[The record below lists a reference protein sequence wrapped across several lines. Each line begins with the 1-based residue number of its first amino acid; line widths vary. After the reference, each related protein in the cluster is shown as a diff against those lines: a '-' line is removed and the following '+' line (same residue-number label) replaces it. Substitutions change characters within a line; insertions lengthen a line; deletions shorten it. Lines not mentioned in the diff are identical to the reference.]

1 MSACVPC
8 NTAPPPCNC
17 SADQTC
23 VQTPRNCS
31 TCPKNI
37 CISDPSSANQNHS
50 ASVGAPIGGAIG
62 GLAAG
67 LFIIF
72 AAWIL
77 YKRNLLPSSF
87 KAIFQSTNSTGF
99 SNKHPHHLKNQQQQ
113 KNKSL
118 NLTSQNDAHHQSVIY
133 LPTGTRDPTTASLYE
148 SDDDPF
154 SDKHSGVSIIG
165 AHPKQ
170 SKSQPSTPT
179 VELLL
184 SPPHSSLPNAH
195 LPRNSRA
202 LSLSPA
208 DDRRSIATD
217 HLTIQSSLAEQQQQQ
232 ANNPT
237 LLVSH
242 ATSQSSFLP
251 PSLPSPTHLTANQHR
266 PVRPQRAPDLDLRLP
281 GAANTIPSTPL
292 ADDQAAPGNQSTKQ
306 DQSLKRMSGSSTS
319 TTHDSHLSSIL
330 DPAMIVTPVTLVRTA
345 SGRQAAVQRVALR
358 GQEKARVVRL
368 PPSGNPHGPS
378 PLSTS
383 EGAPTTSARANVRET
398 FGFSPTTPGIGRAN
412 HDDLPS
418 GANRPTSGQQ
428 LSIPSDQTLE
438 FERSSG
444 LNTSLD
450 LDPFSDLSALD
461 PNQDREED
469 DEDDENTRPPS
480 NNQTPSRKSSSKL
493 RRARS
498 TTYSIASSSFGGS
511 SVCDSYIE
519 DEEVEFPTVLGRSAA
534 TLAQRILQQQHE
546 QQQLQLQHQQSQQ
559 SSNSTLPST
568 TTIPHHHVNLKAL
581 GRDRAI
587 SLSSIITAEAHRNST
602 DSVPPPPPIPNLPPA
617 KISNDGS
624 SRVNSLLPTPFK
636 PFAGQKPGTLNTN
649 ESNQSLIRTSSSSDH
664 YEPRLS
670 STSTRSGYDS
680 VLEGIPF
687 NIGFSSGSDDL
698 LFNLSEPI
706 GGSSSSS
713 SVGLI
718 DGPFSESSSSVG
730 TTSNHLSVDV
740 PRPTSYDDHIR
751 DSFDL
756 EHDHP
761 FEYTDHGVIGNV
773 PVTPTRLFTEAS
785 VAIALPPLPSSST
798 SSSACSVTSDHN
810 TITPSSNLR

>member
-87 KAIFQSTNSTGF
+87 NAIFQSTNSTGF

-195 LPRNSRA
+195 LPRSSRA

-242 ATSQSSFLP
+242 ATSNP
-251 PSLPSPTHLTANQHR
+251 PSSPQSTLTHSSHCQPTSTG
-266 PVRPQRAPDLDLRLP
+266 PTQRAPDLDLRLP
-281 GAANTIPSTPL
+281 GAASTIPSTPL

-636 PFAGQKPGTLNTN
+636 PFAGQKPG
-649 ESNQSLIRTSSSSDH
+649 
-664 YEPRLS
+664 
-670 STSTRSGYDS
+670 
-680 VLEGIPF
+680 IPF

-740 PRPTSYDDHIR
+740 PRPTSYDDNIR

-756 EHDHP
+756 DHDHP
-761 FEYTDHGVIGNV
+761 FEYTDHGGMGNV
-773 PVTPTRLFTEAS
+773 PVTPTRLFADSS
-785 VAIALPPLPSSST
+785 VSFALPPPLPSSST
-798 SSSACSVTSDHN
+798 SSSSACSVTSDHN

>member
-217 HLTIQSSLAEQQQQQ
+217 HLTIQSSLAEQQQQ

-242 ATSQSSFLP
+242 ATSNPPSS

-281 GAANTIPSTPL
+281 VH
-292 ADDQAAPGNQSTKQ
+292 QQ

-345 SGRQAAVQRVALR
+345 SGRQGSLYEAKRKLESYDYHPVEIHTVLHHSQ
-358 GQEKARVVRL
+358 L
-368 PPSGNPHGPS
+368 PKVPP
-378 PLSTS
+378 
-383 EGAPTTSARANVRET
+383 TSARANVRET
-398 FGFSPTTPGIGRAN
+398 FGFSPTTPGIGRAITMIC
-412 HDDLPS
+412 HPVPIVPPLV
-418 GANRPTSGQQ
+418 
-428 LSIPSDQTLE
+428 
-438 FERSSG
+438 SSFPYPQIKPLN
-444 LNTSLD
+444 LNT
-450 LDPFSDLSALD
+450 
-461 PNQDREED
+461 
-469 DEDDENTRPPS
+469 PS

-687 NIGFSSGSDDL
+687 NIGLVQMARSL
-698 LFNLSEPI
+698 NLR
-706 GGSSSSS
+706 
-713 SVGLI
+713 
-718 DGPFSESSSSVG
+718 

-773 PVTPTRLFTEAS
+773 PVTRLGC
-785 VAIALPPLPSSST
+785 LPRL
-798 SSSACSVTSDHN
+798 TSDHN

>member
-87 KAIFQSTNSTGF
+87 NAIFQSTNSTGF

-148 SDDDPF
+148 SDEQEPTQH
-154 SDKHSGVSIIG
+154 SDRRTIALTSSFK
-165 AHPKQ
+165 PTKR
-170 SKSQPSTPT
+170 TP
-179 VELLL
+179 
-184 SPPHSSLPNAH
+184 
-195 LPRNSRA
+195 PRNSRA

-251 PSLPSPTHLTANQHR
+251 P
-266 PVRPQRAPDLDLRLP
+266 RAPDLDLRLP

-368 PPSGNPHGPS
+368 PPSGTHTVLHHSQLPKVP
-378 PLSTS
+378 PLLQPEQMS
-383 EGAPTTSARANVRET
+383 ERLSDSHPPR
-398 FGFSPTTPGIGRAN
+398 PGSVEPITMIC
-412 HDDLPS
+412 HPVPIVPPLIF
-418 GANRPTSGQQ
+418 QH
-428 LSIPSDQTLE
+428 SIPTKTE
-438 FERSSG
+438 KRMMKMMK
-444 LNTSLD
+444 T
-450 LDPFSDLSALD
+450 LDP
-461 PNQDREED
+461 
-469 DEDDENTRPPS
+469 
-480 NNQTPSRKSSSKL
+480 
-493 RRARS
+493 
-498 TTYSIASSSFGGS
+498 YFGGS

-687 NIGFSSGSDDL
+687 NIGW
-698 LFNLSEPI
+698 
-706 GGSSSSS
+706 
-713 SVGLI
+713 
-718 DGPFSESSSSVG
+718 PFSESSSSVG

-798 SSSACSVTSDHN
+798 SSSACS
-810 TITPSSNLR
+810 SSEFRSLLLLIYLPTNDLHINYKLY

>member
-87 KAIFQSTNSTGF
+87 NAIFQSTNSTGF

-195 LPRNSRA
+195 LPRSSRA

-217 HLTIQSSLAEQQQQQ
+217 HLTIQSSLAEQQQQ

-251 PSLPSPTHLTANQHR
+251 P
-266 PVRPQRAPDLDLRLP
+266 RAPDLDLRLP
-281 GAANTIPSTPL
+281 GAASTIPSTPL
-292 ADDQAAPGNQSTKQ
+292 ADDQANQSTEQ

-368 PPSGNPHGPS
+368 PPSGNHTVLHHSQLPKVP
-378 PLSTS
+378 PLLQP
-383 EGAPTTSARANVRET
+383 EQ
-398 FGFSPTTPGIGRAN
+398 IAN

-418 GANRPTSGQQ
+418 GANRPT
-428 LSIPSDQTLE
+428 
-438 FERSSG
+438 
-444 LNTSLD
+444 
-450 LDPFSDLSALD
+450 SDLSALD

-718 DGPFSESSSSVG
+718 DGLFSESSSSVG

-740 PRPTSYDDHIR
+740 PRPTSYDDNIR

-756 EHDHP
+756 DHDHP
-761 FEYTDHGVIGNV
+761 FEYTDHGGMGNV
-773 PVTPTRLFTEAS
+773 PVTPTRLFADSS
-785 VAIALPPLPSSST
+785 VSFALPPLLSLLRPLLLLPLVQLRQIIILLLLLPIFVET
-798 SSSACSVTSDHN
+798 SSS
-810 TITPSSNLR
+810 SSSLL